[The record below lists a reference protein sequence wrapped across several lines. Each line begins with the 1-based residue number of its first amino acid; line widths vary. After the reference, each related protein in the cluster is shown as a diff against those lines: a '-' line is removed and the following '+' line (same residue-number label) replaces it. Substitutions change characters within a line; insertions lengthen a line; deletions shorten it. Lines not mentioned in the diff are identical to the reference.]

1 MAVMALAGCGTSTAR
16 TTPTP
21 TPATTTAPS
30 PGSHL
35 TVAGVAVNYYG
46 TADVTHTH
54 KLTVTMQNNYFQPT
68 VIRGAPGEHLVLTVQ
83 NQGKNPHTFTTAD
96 WQVDM
101 EVQPN
106 MIGEAKVTLPQS
118 GNLSFFCRYSKDRGM
133 AGGFTVSGP
142 MAQPGPTLQ
151 TR

>member
-1 MAVMALAGCGTSTAR
+1 MQHFRLAGAILAAALLAPPSTA
-16 TTPTP
+16 
-21 TPATTTAPS
+21 A
-30 PGSHL
+30 
-35 TVAGVAVNYYG
+35 
-46 TADVTHTH
+46 ADVTHTH
-54 KLTVTMQNNYFQPT
+54 KLTITMQNNYFQPT

-142 MAQPGPTLQ
+142 MAEPGPTLQ